1 MARKSKG
8 EKIRNKVGWIP
19 RVITKKLNY
28 AELENHMGILFKLHM
43 HLNVLQNFTAIIAL
57 CAMMAVW
64 LRKATKP
71 NRTRF
76 LKPHKLYISH

>member
-57 CAMMAVW
+57 CAMMAAKNLSFSNW
-64 LRKATKP
+64 KMT
-71 NRTRF
+71 
-76 LKPHKLYISH
+76 ISHGQIYAKLP